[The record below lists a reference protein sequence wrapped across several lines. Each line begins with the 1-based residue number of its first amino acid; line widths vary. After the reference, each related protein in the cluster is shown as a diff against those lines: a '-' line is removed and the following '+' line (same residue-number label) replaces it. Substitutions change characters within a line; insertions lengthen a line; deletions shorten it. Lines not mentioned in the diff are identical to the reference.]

1 MGLPSIHVDIEKIQR
16 NAKIVINMCKGHGI
30 EVMGITKGIC
40 AYTPA
45 VQAMLKGDVP
55 KLGDSR
61 MINIKNM
68 RKAGIDVPIYLIRI
82 PMLAEIEDTVKFAN
96 GSLNSEITVIR
107 ELSKKAALLNKIHK
121 VILMVDVGDL
131 REGVL
136 PEDVVDITGKILE
149 LPNIE
154 FEGLGTNVGCY
165 GGVLPNYEN
174 TRILVELA
182 KEIES
187 KYGIS
192 LKTLSGGS
200 TVTLELLEKG
210 EIAPGINQLRIGEA
224 ILLGTDIKNLKPI
237 PGTEQNT
244 IVLKTQVIELKV
256 KPSYPLGEIG
266 RDAFGKIV
274 HFEDRG
280 NRKRAIVALGKQDC
294 RLDGITPIDS
304 SIEIL
309 GASSDHM
316 ILDVTDCKQEIQ
328 VGSIIEFNISYGGM
342 LDLMTSKYVEK
353 N

>member
-1 MGLPSIHVDIEKIQR
+1 MNLPSIHVDTKKIQR
-16 NAKIVINMCKGHGI
+16 NAKTVVNMCKEQGI

-45 VQAMLKGDVP
+45 VQAMLKGGVA

-61 MINIKNM
+61 IKNIKDM
-68 RKAGIDVPIYLIRI
+68 RKAGINVPIYLIRI
-82 PMLAEIEDTVKFAN
+82 PMLAEIEDTVKFAD
-96 GSLNSEITVIR
+96 GSLNSELIVIE

-136 PEDVVDITGKILE
+136 PEDVVDITGKILK

-154 FEGLGTNVGCY
+154 FEGIGTNVGCY
-165 GGVLPNYEN
+165 GGVLPSYEN
-174 TRILVELA
+174 TKILVDLA
-182 KEIES
+182 EEIEN

-192 LKTLSGGS
+192 VKTLSGGS
-200 TVTLELLEKG
+200 TVNLELLRKG

-244 IVLKTQVIELKV
+244 IILKTQVIELKT
-256 KPSYPLGEIG
+256 KPSYPIGKIG
-266 RDAFGKIV
+266 RDAFGKTV
-274 HFEDRG
+274 HFEDKG
-280 NRKRAIVALGKQDC
+280 NRKRAIVALGQQDC
-294 RLDGITPIDS
+294 GLDGIAPIES

-316 ILDVTDCKQEIQ
+316 ILDVTECKQEIQ
-328 VGSIIEFNISYGGM
+328 VGSIIEFNVSYGGM
-342 LDLMTSKYVEK
+342 LDLTTSKYIEK
-353 N
+353 Y